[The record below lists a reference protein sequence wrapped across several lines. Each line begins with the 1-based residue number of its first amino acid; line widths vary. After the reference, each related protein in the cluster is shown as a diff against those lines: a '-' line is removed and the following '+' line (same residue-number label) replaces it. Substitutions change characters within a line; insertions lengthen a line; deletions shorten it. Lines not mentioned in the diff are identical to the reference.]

1 MNSKLTLVLTT
12 ALLLF
17 VGGGERMA
25 YAGVRPD
32 RMTGTL
38 QDKSIQSQ
46 SDRTNAAPANDCS
59 LLTPAMLKK
68 VLGQSEL
75 GKPEAQKVPPMYGGA
90 WGWNCTY
97 YLGYQNHGGVKVEF
111 SVYTEESAA
120 KAKQDFDTY
129 AIAADDSRGKPS
141 IGDAAYWVEPGTSK
155 RVTDNSKKTLLI
167 FVLKGKVHFN
177 LQLTPTNDKQLADLA
192 AAVAAGI

>member
-1 MNSKLTLVLTT
+1 MNSKLTVVLIP
-12 ALLLF
+12 AVLLLSI
-17 VGGGERMA
+17 GGGARMA
-25 YAGVRPD
+25 RA
-32 RMTGTL
+32 
-38 QDKSIQSQ
+38 QQNKSTQSQ
-46 SDRTNAAPANDCS
+46 SDKTNPAPANDCS
-59 LLTPAMLKK
+59 LVTPAMLEK
-68 VLGQSEL
+68 VLGQSVM
-75 GKPEAQKVPPMYGGA
+75 GKPEAQKTPPMYGGA

-97 YLGYQNHGGVKVEF
+97 YVGYQNHGGVKVEF

-141 IGDAAYWVEPGTSK
+141 IGDAAYWVEPGGSK
-155 RVTDNSKKTLLI
+155 KVADNSKKTLLI

-177 LQLTPTNDKQLADLA
+177 LELIPANEKQLTDLA